1 MLSTPGYGDRRLKKM
16 TKVLEIENLK
26 TYFYTEAGEVKALD
40 GITFSVEKGVT
51 HGLVGES
58 GSGKTVT
65 AYSVLGIVPHP
76 GKIVGG
82 RVIFK
87 GENLL
92 EKTDKEMQ
100 KLRGAQ
106 ISISFQDPSTS
117 LNPVFTV
124 GHQIAEVIRRHQRL
138 SKEEAEEAVIEI
150 LNAVRISEPEQ
161 RYHEYPHQFSTGMRQ
176 RIAIARALSARPE
189 ILFADEPTTALD
201 VTIEAQVLHLM
212 RELQANMGM
221 DMVMITHDMG
231 VIAEMCKRVTVLYA
245 GRVCETG
252 NVQSIFHTPKH
263 PYTQALLT
271 SVPSVLGRIKKLSV
285 IPGTIPDLIYPPP
298 GCRFHPRCPFAKDV
312 CKKEMPDSVEVAKG
326 HESACI
332 RIAEIE
338 EELQT
343 RLKIAR
349 EEQAS
354 G

>member
-1 MLSTPGYGDRRLKKM
+1 MANIM
-16 TKVLEIENLK
+16 EIENLK
-26 TYFYTEAGEVKALD
+26 TYFYTEAGVVKALD
-40 GITFSVEKGVT
+40 GISFNIEEDVT

-65 AYSVLGIVPHP
+65 ALSVLGIVPNP
-76 GKIVGG
+76 GKIVEG
-82 RVIFK
+82 RIMFQ

-92 EKTDKEMQ
+92 EKSDKEMQ
-100 KLRGAQ
+100 KLRGNK

-124 GHQIAEVIRRHQRL
+124 GRQIQEVILRHQDVT
-138 SKEEAEEAVIEI
+138 KGEAEKAAIEI
-150 LNAVRISEPEQ
+150 MEAVRISEAEQ
-161 RYHEYPHQFSTGMRQ
+161 RYYEYPHQFSTGMRQ

-201 VTIEAQVLHLM
+201 VTIEAQVLSLM
-212 RELQANMGM
+212 QELQDKFSM
-221 DMVMITHDMG
+221 DLVMITHDMG

-245 GRVCETG
+245 GRVCETAT
-252 NVQSIFHTPKH
+252 VDQIFHKPKH

-271 SVPSVLGRIKKLSV
+271 SVPSVLGKIKRLSV

-298 GCRFHPRCPFAKDV
+298 GCRFHPRCAFAKDV
-312 CKKEMPDSVEVAKG
+312 CKQEMPEAVEVDTG

-332 RIAEIE
+332 RIDEIDD
-338 EELQT
+338 ELQA
-343 RLKIAR
+343 RLKQAR

-354 G
+354 D

>member
-1 MLSTPGYGDRRLKKM
+1 M

-40 GITFSVEKGVT
+40 GVSFSVEKGVT

-65 AYSVLGIVPHP
+65 ALSVLGIVPHP
-76 GKIVGG
+76 GKIIDG

-92 EKTDKEMQ
+92 EKSDKEMQ
-100 KLRGAQ
+100 KLRGAK

-117 LNPVFTV
+117 LNPLFTI
-124 GHQIAEVIRRHQRL
+124 GHQIAEVIRRHQNL
-138 SKEEAEEAVIEI
+138 TKEEAYQAVIEI
-150 LNAVRISEPEQ
+150 LDAVRISEPEQ
-161 RYHEYPHQFSTGMRQ
+161 RYFEYPHQFSTGMRQ

-212 RELQANMGM
+212 RELQDKMGM

-252 NVQSIFHTPKH
+252 DVQSIFHDPKH

-271 SVPSVLGRIKKLSV
+271 SVPSVLGKIKKLAV
-285 IPGTIPDLIYPPP
+285 ILGTIPDLIYPPP
-298 GCRFHPRCPFAKDV
+298 GCRFHPRCPYAKDI
-312 CKKEMPDSVEVAKG
+312 CKKEMPNAIEIAKG
-326 HESACI
+326 HESACT
-332 RIAEIE
+332 RIGEIE
-338 EELQT
+338 DELIT
-343 RLKIAR
+343 KLKTAR

-354 G
+354 D